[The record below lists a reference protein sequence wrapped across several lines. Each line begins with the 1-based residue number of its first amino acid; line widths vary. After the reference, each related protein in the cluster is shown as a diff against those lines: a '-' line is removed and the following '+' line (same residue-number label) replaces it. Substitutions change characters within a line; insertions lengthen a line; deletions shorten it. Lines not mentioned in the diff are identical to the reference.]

1 MTAPLHDRR
10 RGTSGAGLPDT
21 QRGMRRRNLS
31 RVMHAVATHGPLS
44 RAAVASRI
52 GLTRA
57 AVSTLV
63 DELIR
68 SGLLDEL
75 GPERPGRV
83 GRPGSALAVSA
94 MGPVGIGAEV
104 GVDHLAVC
112 AVDLRG
118 EIRARAGRRS
128 ANRDRSPAP
137 VLRELAALVRQVC
150 AEAQQQG
157 LVPAGLAV
165 AVPGLVARETTTVV
179 RAPNLGWHDIDLSR
193 LLPVDLP
200 LTVDNEANFGA
211 LAELWL
217 GNESPEDFLHVSA
230 EIGIGAAL
238 VVEGRLLRGTRGFAG
253 ELGHVPVRPD
263 GPACP
268 CGGRGC
274 LEQYAGEGA
283 VLRAAGLG
291 AGGLGGEGDLG
302 GAGGAGGSGG
312 AGGTSGSGGAEG
324 VGDSGGS
331 GGSGGSS
338 GSGASGRSVEVRG
351 EVLAE
356 RAAAGDERVR
366 RALSEAGT
374 ALGIAL
380 TGAVNLLDP
389 QAVVLGG
396 ALSRLAPW
404 LLPALEQE
412 LSERTAGRACGVTA
426 SGLGPDGPLLGAAH
440 SVARAVLDDPAGVG
454 AGGTPSGGG
463 QSARRA

>member
-1 MTAPLHDRR
+1 MTAPLHDER
-10 RGTSGAGLPDT
+10 RGTSGARLPDT
-21 QRGMRRRNLS
+21 QQGMRRRNLS
-31 RVMHAVATHGPLS
+31 RVMHAVAAHGPLS

-68 SGLLDEL
+68 AGLLDEL

-94 MGPVGIGAEV
+94 LGPVGIGAEV

-118 EIRARAGRRS
+118 ETRARAEQRV
-128 ANRDRSPAP
+128 ANRGRSPEP
-137 VLRELAALVRQVC
+137 VMEELAVLVQQVC
-150 AEAQQQG
+150 AEALKGG
-157 LVPAGLAV
+157 LSPAGLAV
-165 AVPGLVARETTTVV
+165 AVPGLVARDTRTVV
-179 RAPNLGWHDIDLSR
+179 RAPNLGWHAIDLSR
-193 LLPVDLP
+193 VLPTDLP

-217 GNESPEDFLHVSA
+217 GAESPEDFLHVSA

-238 VVEGRLLRGTRGFAG
+238 VVDGQLLRGTRGFAG
-253 ELGHVPVRPD
+253 ELGHVPVRPE

-274 LEQYAGEGA
+274 LEQYAGEEA
-283 VLRAAGLG
+283 VLRAAGLRP
-291 AGGLGGEGDLG
+291 
-302 GAGGAGGSGG
+302 
-312 AGGTSGSGGAEG
+312 AEQ
-324 VGDSGGS
+324 
-331 GGSGGSS
+331 
-338 GSGASGRSVEVRG
+338 RG
-351 EVLAE
+351 EALAE
-356 RAAAGDERVR
+356 RATAGDETVR
-366 RALSEAGT
+366 RALSDAGA

-412 LSERTAGRACGVTA
+412 LTERTAGRACAVTV

-440 SVARAVLDDPAGVG
+440 SVARAVLDDPVGV
-454 AGGTPSGGG
+454 SGGG
-463 QSARRA
+463 TAQRA

>member
-1 MTAPLHDRR
+1 MTAPLHDQR
-10 RGTSGAGLPDT
+10 RGSSGARLPDT
-21 QRGMRRRNLS
+21 QQGMRRRNLS
-31 RVMHAVATHGPLS
+31 RVMHAVASHGPLS

-83 GRPGSALAVSA
+83 GRPGSALAISA
-94 MGPVGIGAEV
+94 TGPVGIGAEV

-118 EIRARAGRRS
+118 EVRARAERRS
-128 ANRDRSPAP
+128 ANRGRSPAP
-137 VLRELAALVRQVC
+137 VWKDLSALVRRVC
-150 AEAQQQG
+150 VEARRQG
-157 LVPAGLAV
+157 LTPEGLAV
-165 AVPGLVARETTTVV
+165 AVPGLVARDSRTVV
-179 RAPNLGWHDIDLSR
+179 RAPNLGWHDVDLSR
-193 LLPVDLP
+193 LLPGDLP

-217 GNESPEDFLHVSA
+217 GEESPEDFLHVSA

-238 VVEGRLLRGTRGFAG
+238 VVDGRLLRGTRGFAG
-253 ELGHVPVRPD
+253 ELGHVPVHPD

-291 AGGLGGEGDLG
+291 ARGVD
-302 GAGGAGGSGG
+302 GSGG
-312 AGGTSGSGGAEG
+312 ADGGGGRGDSGRRANGNGR
-324 VGDSGGS
+324 GDSGGL
-331 GGSGGSS
+331 GEGDS
-338 GSGASGRSVEVRG
+338 GSPSNFGDLGEERS

-356 RAAAGDERVR
+356 RAAAGDETVR
-366 RALSEAGT
+366 RALSDAGT

-380 TGAVNLLDP
+380 TGAVNLVDP
-389 QAVVLGG
+389 RAIVLGG

-404 LLPALEQE
+404 LLPALERE
-412 LSERTAGRACGVTA
+412 LSERTAGRSCGVRV
-426 SGLGPDGPLLGAAH
+426 SRFGSDGPLLGAAH

-454 AGGTPSGGG
+454 VGEATSTDGAHAAQRT
-463 QSARRA
+463 